1 MEQPGAPCPPGF
13 FGAGPGLP
21 AEQGGRGREQEKS
34 VAKTGGNEQQRTLAT
49 SANFSGF
56 LGGPAQGTRSREAK
70 QWRIVL
76 RTGQVTPGVCTC
88 FLSSR
93 RPLQRWVGGAA
104 SIVGSQGQRSVQTG
118 LSGAGGQAPA
128 RCARCSSPGSV
139 RRRRRCGPAVT
150 APGRGPARPAGPQRG
165 WLWHTTG
172 ADLQGRTRG
181 LAPSSTTP
189 ETQPHET
196 QSHTLK
202 QERARMCKRQAR
214 RGP

>member
-56 LGGPAQGTRSREAK
+56 LRGPAQGTRSREAK

-104 SIVGSQGQRSVQTG
+104 STVGSQGQRSVQTG

-139 RRRRRCGPAVT
+139 RRR
-150 APGRGPARPAGPQRG
+150 QRV
-165 WLWHTTG
+165 WPCCHSTRK
-172 ADLQGRTRG
+172 RT
-181 LAPSSTTP
+181 STTSR
-189 ETQPHET
+189 TAKRMAMAHHWRRSARQDT
-196 QSHTLK
+196 RISSLK
-202 QERARMCKRQAR
+202 YDPRDTAT
-214 RGP
+214 